1 MTYSLRFSDKARKA
15 WDRLDSTI
23 RLQFQKVLARRIEE
37 PRVPSARLRGGA
49 EVYKIKL
56 RDAGYRL
63 VYEVRD
69 AEIVV
74 YVIAVGRRKEVYAT
88 LERMFGERHF
98 D

>member
-1 MTYSLRFSDKARKA
+1 MTYKLRFEAKAQKA
-15 WDRLDSTI
+15 WGKLDPTI
-23 RLQFQKVLARRIEE
+23 RDQFKKVLARRVEE

-63 VYEVRD
+63 IYEVKD
-69 AEIVV
+69 AEIVI
-74 YVIAVGRRKEVYAT
+74 YVIAVGRRKEAYAT
-88 LERMFGERHF
+88 LERMFGQRYQ

>member
-1 MTYSLRFSDKARKA
+1 MTYRLRFGQKAQKA
-15 WDRLDSTI
+15 WDKLDSTV
-23 RLQFQKVLARRIEE
+23 RDQFKKVLERRLEE

-49 EVYKIKL
+49 EIYKIKL

-63 VYEVRD
+63 IYEVND
-69 AEIVV
+69 GEVTV

-88 LERMFGERHF
+88 LERMFGDRYF

>member
-37 PRVPSARLRGGA
+37 PRVLSARLRGGA